1 MNTEH
6 AMEIPPSAL
15 AGLRIYAAQRRN
27 AMQLTKVEAMLVTD
41 GPLSDAER
49 QALGQALRWWR
60 EQQAAAAGHVREITA
75 RLARP

>member
-1 MNTEH
+1 
-6 AMEIPPSAL
+6 MEIPPGAL

-27 AMQLTKVEAMLVTD
+27 AMQVTKVEALLITD

-49 QALGQALRWWR
+49 QALGLALRWWR
-60 EQQAAAAGHVREITA
+60 EQQAAAAGHVREIAA

>member
-1 MNTEH
+1 
-6 AMEIPPSAL
+6 
-15 AGLRIYAAQRRN
+15 
-27 AMQLTKVEAMLVTD
+27 MQLTKVEALLVTD

-60 EQQAAAAGHVREITA
+60 EQQAAAGHVREITA